1 VRRRLVGT
9 LVDLAVDHQRQAFLE
24 AQARAGSAG
33 ELFFD
38 GGGHAYELE
47 LAQLGQGVVHHH
59 VRVLEFG

>member
-1 VRRRLVGT
+1 
-9 LVDLAVDHQRQAFLE
+9 VDLAVDHQRQAFLE